1 MKCRCNLH
9 ITIKP
14 FHEFLKVPQFA
25 IHWKCFSTLN
35 STGFDDLWKILEQ
48 LQTVNFEL
56 PEDLSIRSLR
66 NIFDAF

>member
-1 MKCRCNLH
+1 
-9 ITIKP
+9 
-14 FHEFLKVPQFA
+14 VPQFA